1 MPTLSLPLLI
11 GFQLASTALTVKLK
25 AVPADWAVGDPV
37 LPVALPGAAV
47 SPGTSSCSF
56 ANAPGFTV
64 TAGLVLAATAVC
76 VMFEAVSV
84 RLPTVLS
91 VTLKVWVPATSAA
104 LEGKAAFASLEVMP
118 TVSLV
123 LIGFQQPSTALTV
136 TVKAVP
142 AVCAVGVPVLP
153 VALPGAAV
161 SPGNNSCSLASVPGV
176 IVMGGLVSL
185 VFEPSVTLVAVMVQ
199 LPLVQLVRVK
209 DLVPETKAVLVGKMS
224 FVSVQSRPTKSLT
237 MLTTFQSASTA
248 LTVTL

>member
-25 AVPADWAVGDPV
+25 AVPADW
-37 LPVALPGAAV
+37 
-47 SPGTSSCSF
+47 
-56 ANAPGFTV
+56 
-64 TAGLVLAATAVC
+64 
-76 VMFEAVSV
+76 
-84 RLPTVLS
+84 
-91 VTLKVWVPATSAA
+91 
-104 LEGKAAFASLEVMP
+104 
-118 TVSLV
+118 
-123 LIGFQQPSTALTV
+123 
-136 TVKAVP
+136 
-142 AVCAVGVPVLP
+142 AVGVPVLP